1 MNLDIFQVDA
11 FTRQPLRGNPA
22 AVVPLEEWLEDEQLL
37 AIAMENNLSETAFFL
52 PESEG
57 NYPLRWFTPTREVDL
72 CGHATLASA
81 HVLLNEIN
89 PGLDR
94 VRFQTMSGELDVERR
109 GDVLAMTFPSRP
121 AVPWDDDGALAEA
134 LGARPAEILKTTLQN
149 PESDKVLAVFD
160 SESDVA
166 ALKPHMS
173 ALMSIP
179 GQGVVATAAGDEVDF
194 VSRYFVP
201 KVGVPED
208 PVTGST
214 HCTLSPYWASRLGRT
229 RMTARQVSRRGG
241 ELEIHQQGD
250 QVEIAGP
257 AVLVMR
263 GKLFL

>member
-1 MNLDIFQVDA
+1 MNFDIFQVDA

-22 AVVPLEEWLEDEQLL
+22 AVVPLDEWLDDEKML
-37 AIAMENNLSETAFFL
+37 AIAAENNLSETAFFL

-57 NYPLRWFTPTREVDL
+57 TYQLRWFTPTREVDL

-94 VRFQTMSGELDVERR
+94 VRFQTLSGELGVERR
-109 GDVLAMTFPSRP
+109 GDVLVMTFPSRP
-121 AVPWDDDGALAEA
+121 ASTWDDGGALSEA
-134 LGARPAEILKTTLQN
+134 LGARPAEILKTTLPN
-149 PESDKVLAVFD
+149 PDSDKVLAVFD
-160 SESDVA
+160 SEADVA
-166 ALKPHMS
+166 ALKPDMS
-173 ALMSIP
+173 ALMAIA

-214 HCTLSPYWASRLGRT
+214 HCTLAPYWAKRLGRT
-229 RMTARQVSRRGG
+229 RMTARQISRRGG
-241 ELEIHQQGD
+241 ELEVHQLGEH
-250 QVEIAGP
+250 VEIAGP
-257 AVLVMR
+257 AVLTLR